1 MMIALQTT
9 TDPVWF
15 TAAREWLAARP
26 ALETTA
32 GVVALLLVA
41 WLANVVAR
49 RYLVRLVERLTAK
62 SPIDWDDAVAQ
73 QGVFRRLA
81 FLIPLA
87 IVHFGIDVVPNVPPR
102 VYNTIE
108 SIALVLMVWTV
119 MRSAD
124 GLINAIG
131 QIYEGLPMAKDR
143 PVRGFL
149 QLFKIFLYVLG
160 AILIVAIAIGQ
171 SPLVLLGGFGAM
183 TAVLM
188 LVFKDTILSVVAS
201 IQMASNDMVRIG
213 DWVEM
218 PKYGA
223 DGDVI
228 EIALHTVKIQNWDK
242 TVTAIPTHAFIS
254 DWFRNWRFMSESG
267 GRRISR
273 DLYVD
278 QSTIRFLGPEEIER
292 ARRFDLLRDYVAG
305 KEAQLSEMN
314 RPVEAGEEDPVNARR
329 LTNVGTFRAYIFNYL
344 QDHPQIRQDMT
355 LLVRQREPTPDGLP
369 IQIYCFTST
378 TKWAEYEGIQSDI
391 FDHILAIVPEF
402 GLRVFQRPSG
412 HDLREIGLAG
422 GAGSSQPAET
432 SGSGLA

>member
-1 MMIALQTT
+1 MLFFLQASSQP
-9 TDPVWF
+9 DWLD
-15 TAAREWLAARP
+15 ASREWLSARP
-26 ALETTA
+26 ALETAA
-32 GVVALLLVA
+32 GLLALLAVA
-41 WLANVVAR
+41 WVANLLAR

-62 SPIDWDDAVAQ
+62 SPIDWDDVVAQ
-73 QGVFRRLA
+73 HGVFRRLA
-81 FLIPLA
+81 HLVPLA
-87 IVHFGIDVVPNVPPR
+87 IVYFGIDLVPNVPSG
-102 VYNTIE
+102 VYSTIE
-108 SIALVLMVWTV
+108 NIVLVLMVWTV

-124 GLINAIG
+124 GLLNAVG

-143 PVRGFL
+143 PIRGFL

-183 TAVLM
+183 TAVLL

-201 IQMASNDMVRIG
+201 IQIASNDMIRIG

-242 TVTAIPTHAFIS
+242 TVTTIPTHAFIS
-254 DWFRNWRFMSESG
+254 DWFRNWRYMSEAG
-267 GRRISR
+267 GRRIRR

-278 QSTIRFLGPEEIER
+278 QSTIRFLTAEEVDR
-292 ARRFDLLRDYVAG
+292 AKRFELLRDYVAE
-305 KEAQLSEMN
+305 KEERLAEAN
-314 RPVEAGEEDPVNARR
+314 RSVEEEDEDPVNARR
-329 LTNVGTFRAYIFNYL
+329 LTNIGTFRAYVFSYL
-344 QDHPQIRQDMT
+344 KSHPLIRQDMT

-369 IQIYCFTST
+369 IQIYCFTAT

-391 FDHILAIVPEF
+391 FDHLLAIVPEF
-402 GLRVFQRPSG
+402 GLRVFQHPSG
-412 HDLREIGLAG
+412 EDLRRLG
-422 GAGSSQPAET
+422 GRS
-432 SGSGLA
+432 